1 MADEKTP
8 EEIDAANAARE
19 RANEA
24 KERQLQLDKDLNEQ
38 GGLNRAQLEEISGAL
53 RDQLNSYQN
62 INTLTDQY
70 RAIIQSQISAER
82 ELAKAKGEGN
92 TVLAGQLEIQL
103 KQVEISKADI
113 IAKSA
118 DKKTK
123 AE

>member
-1 MADEKTP
+1 
-8 EEIDAANAARE
+8 EEIQAETDARE
-19 RANEA
+19 RLKEA

-70 RAIIQSQISAER
+70 RSIIQTQVTAEK

-92 TVLAGQLEIQL
+92 TVLAGQLELQL
-103 KQVEISKADI
+103 KQVEI
-113 IAKSA
+113 
-118 DKKTK
+118 
-123 AE
+123 

>member
-1 MADEKTP
+1 MAEKTP
-8 EEIDAANAARE
+8 EELAAEKEAQDKLNESRE

-70 RAIIQSQISAER
+70 RS
-82 ELAKAKGEGN
+82 
-92 TVLAGQLEIQL
+92 
-103 KQVEISKADI
+103 I
-113 IAKSA
+113 IAIPFECIHLINKS
-118 DKKTK
+118 
-123 AE
+123 